1 MKEGEQMLGCR
12 VYIKDVESY
21 GVIEQVSRHRGASW
35 KYQVEYWWQGL
46 LQQVWLSCD
55 RFEEVR

>member
-46 LQQVWLSCD
+46 LQQV
-55 RFEEVR
+55 